1 MNALSLPTFSLISL
15 SSPPTPPFHS
25 TRCQFSVIQFPKLGF
40 CSLKSLPTKFPPSFK
55 SPNSTPSVESEIS
68 DAEDDE
74 ETEDFDDDD
83 EAAFEY
89 VEVSDSEDED
99 GAQTQA
105 EEELSPTP
113 FWIPN
118 EPKFRRVQKLCDEV
132 REFSA
137 GIIDADEL
145 ASIYD
150 FPIDRF
156 QVPFFLGGKNLNY

>member
-1 MNALSLPTFSLISL
+1 M
-15 SSPPTPPFHS
+15 
-25 TRCQFSVIQFPKLGF
+25 
-40 CSLKSLPTKFPPSFK
+40 
-55 SPNSTPSVESEIS
+55 
-68 DAEDDE
+68 DDE

-89 VEVSDSEDED
+89 VEVSGETAEVADDSEDED

-105 EEELSPTP
+105 EEELSAPP
-113 FWIPN
+113 FWISN
-118 EPKFRRVQKLCDEV
+118 EPKFQRVQKLCDEV

-150 FPIDRF
+150 FRIDRF
-156 QVPFFLGGKNLNY
+156 QQSAIKAFLRGSSVVVSAPTSSGKTLIAEAAAVATVARGKRLFYTTPLKALSNQKFREFRYTIVCTL